1 MLPCHHSTQ
10 FVFDGDNA
18 PATTAAASFS
28 TSEAASVTSIQAKKK
43 RHGRTLG
50 SSAYHQTIVCGLLAK
65 RLDTTMH
72 TWP

>member
-18 PATTAAASFS
+18 PATAAASFS
-28 TSEAASVTSIQAKKK
+28 TLKAASATSIQVKKK

-50 SSAYHQTIVCGLLAK
+50 SSAYHQTTVC
-65 RLDTTMH
+65 
-72 TWP
+72 